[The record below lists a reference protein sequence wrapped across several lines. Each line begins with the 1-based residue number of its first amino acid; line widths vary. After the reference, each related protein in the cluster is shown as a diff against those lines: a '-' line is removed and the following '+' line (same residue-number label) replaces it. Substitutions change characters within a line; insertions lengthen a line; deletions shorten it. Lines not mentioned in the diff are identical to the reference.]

1 MDESRRN
8 PAGYSEEQ
16 AIKNYHQRGNTVM
29 VCVVLI
35 FTSAYPKQHDN
46 STAATVPCK
55 VPALQPDSFWQN
67 FHFVVKQRGKILHLR
82 STRHEPVYSSQS
94 GTDASVLDGAKVSLE
109 LQAQDVASETTTVE
123 ITTPACKLITATFD
137 LKALR

>member
-1 MDESRRN
+1 
-8 PAGYSEEQ
+8 
-16 AIKNYHQRGNTVM
+16 M

-67 FHFVVKQRGKILHLR
+67 FHFVVKQRGKILPLR